1 MIKLIRLF
9 GLFVVI
15 CLIYG
20 LGSAFN
26 GTESSNVVDTPIE
39 QSTETVDNS
48 ILENYVSTEIVEDNS
63 EYQDQND
70 VGNSQNASYQ
80 KQDNKKNNDVEETDL
95 VDNDVSLNEKKQEI
109 IEKNSE
115 IINNND
121 VNNQKDS
128 FTENIDKSQEVL
140 ESEDNIESQ
149 EKIESVV
156 INEEISSE
164 ETIEVIDEEYERLKN
179 LYKYPNATECYN
191 ASLKVY
197 SETYNENYKN
207 FGCISGAYNGELLGY
222 RIIIYYNDG
231 TSMYYD

>member
-9 GLFVVI
+9 GLFVII

-26 GTESSNVVDTPIE
+26 GNESSNVVDTQIE

-48 ILENYVSTEIVEDNS
+48 ILENYVSTETVEENS
-63 EYQDQND
+63 EYQTQNND
-70 VGNSQNASYQ
+70 GNSQNASYP
-80 KQDNKKNNDVEETDL
+80 KQDNKKNNDVKETNL
-95 VDNDVSLNEKKQEI
+95 FDNNVSLNEKKQEI
-109 IEKNSE
+109 IEKSSE
-115 IINNND
+115 IINND
-121 VNNQKDS
+121 DIKIEKDN
-128 FTENIDKSQEVL
+128 FTENIDKPQEVL

-156 INEEISSE
+156 INEDISSNGVV
-164 ETIEVIDEEYERLKN
+164 EVIDEEYEKLKY